1 MPPLSITR
9 RAWLACHDC
18 DLLHRL
24 TDIPEG
30 AVACCNRCGA
40 PLAIRHHHALE
51 KALALSIAALV
62 LFLVANLFPFLTFDF
77 SGNAVRTTLVSG
89 VQRLWE
95 QDFPLVALLVLAT
108 AVLVPA
114 LQLGVLLYTL
124 LPVQF
129 GHLPPVTVWAFRA
142 TDALTPW
149 GMADV
154 FILGVIV
161 SVVKL
166 ADMARIIPGP
176 ALWALAGA
184 VLLMTAAAAVV
195 DDQDLWGLVE
205 AEA

>member
-1 MPPLSITR
+1 MSTSTGG
-9 RAWLACHDC
+9 WLACHDC
-18 DLLHRL
+18 DLLHRRV
-24 TDIPEG
+24 DIIPG
-30 AVACCNRCGA
+30 AVARCRRCGGA
-40 PLAIRHHHALE
+40 LYVQHRRGLE
-51 KALALSIAALV
+51 KALALAIAALV
-62 LFLVANLFPFLTFDF
+62 LFVVANIFPFLAFDF
-77 SGNAVRTTLVSG
+77 SGNVTRTTLVTG

-95 QDFPLVALLVLAT
+95 QDFGAVAMLVLFT
-108 AVLVPA
+108 AIVVPG
-114 LQLGVLLYTL
+114 LQLAVLLYTL
-124 LPVQF
+124 VPVRL
-129 GHLPPVTVWAFRA
+129 GRLPPGTVWAFRA
-142 TDALTPW
+142 ADALTPW

-184 VLLMTAAAAVV
+184 VLLMVAAASLI